1 MTDVARPI
9 RPLPEL
15 LEALRSH
22 GLRQGTDPG
31 PMVAADPLPTG
42 HPSLDAALR
51 SGGWPRGAL
60 ALLDAPTGGGA
71 TSLALGSLA
80 ACQAAGGLV
89 AWLDPADRFDPATA
103 ARLGVALEWLLVV
116 RPADPAE
123 AVELA
128 GWLTRTRLI
137 DLLVLDL
144 ADAPPPRGLD
154 RLADLLLRA
163 GGTGLLLAGSFGRG
177 AWTIADVSAV
187 VDTIGML
194 QIYGDQV
201 SAGEDNQIR
210 LVHGVTGLDPLTLSI
225 DALALVSDQ
234 ASGSVSSYATA
245 TSNSSVA
252 VDVTSASAAAPLFTQ
267 PTFNLKGQAV
277 YTVFMLGGQSAPAGR
292 LSRDR

>member
-1 MTDVARPI
+1 MTDAARPV

-42 HPSLDAALR
+42 HPGLDAALR

-60 ALLDAPTGGGA
+60 ALLDAPVGGGA

-80 ACQAAGGLV
+80 ACQSTGGLV
-89 AWLDPADRFDPATA
+89 AWLDPLSRFDPATA
-103 ARLGVALEWLLVV
+103 ARLGVELEWLLVV

-128 GWLTRTRLI
+128 GWLARTRLI

-144 ADAPPPRGLD
+144 ADAAPPRGLD

-163 GGTGLLLAGSFGRG
+163 RGTGLLLASRPGREAAG
-177 AWTIADVSAV
+177 RVAGVRVALARRAWLAV
-187 VDTIGML
+187 
-194 QIYGDQV
+194 
-201 SAGEDNQIR
+201 GED
-210 LVHGVTGLDPLTLSI
+210 LVGQRVEATVTRHRWALAGGHAELDLWFGEGRRIDPLLRSTASPR
-225 DALALVSDQ
+225 DVPGSGVEQQPALRVI
-234 ASGSVSSYATA
+234 
-245 TSNSSVA
+245 
-252 VDVTSASAAAPLFTQ
+252 SA
-267 PTFNLKGQAV
+267 
-277 YTVFMLGGQSAPAGR
+277 
-292 LSRDR
+292 